1 MPLEKTNIYL
11 RENLTNKHRYQVI
24 LEIKTLPFMLGN

>member
-1 MPLEKTNIYL
+1 MPLEKTTIYL
-11 RENLTNKHRYQVI
+11 RENLTNIHRYQAI